1 MEKVFI
7 TKKFTHCKTLRTLKI
22 DGFEIPDNKNIG
34 KLFLKYEL
42 LFLDQANSS
51 SDPSQ
56 ILILQIPI
64 PRASL
69 PLSTPQLNFIL
80 SNGTPLRYN
89 PHQVLLWFPY
99 FVLPNSSTRTYRY
112 WIYQSICQVKPIKFI
127 IKLYTRCRQKAEF
140 LRVASLSKSSNSV
153 NNNSIFNIQYAE
165 FSTKW

>member
-1 MEKVFI
+1 MLRKILEKVFI

-51 SDPSQ
+51 SNPSQ

-69 PLSTPQLNFIL
+69 PPLLIFIL
-80 SNGTPLRYN
+80 FNGTPLRYN
-89 PHQVLLWFPY
+89 PHQVLHRFPY
-99 FVLPNSSTRTYRY
+99 FFLPNSSTRTYRY

-127 IKLYTRCRQKAEF
+127 IKLYTDHNTLWVKYAA
-140 LRVASLSKSSNSV
+140 VKKLS
-153 NNNSIFNIQYAE
+153 F
-165 FSTKW
+165 